1 MGSNFSFSGKI
12 SETNLDFSKPFFKNK
27 SQFVSGK
34 IRTRSRK
41 NIFYWRA
48 PKSWRLPYKHRS
60 RSRTRSHTLV
70 MACHQVIIHP
80 VFKDESRRKFDRER
94 MLPEGSHRV
103 RRVNNVEKY
112 TLDNL
117 LKISHENVL
126 KLCNIRY
133 IGESHA

>member
-1 MGSNFSFSGKI
+1 
-12 SETNLDFSKPFFKNK
+12 
-27 SQFVSGK
+27 
-34 IRTRSRK
+34 
-41 NIFYWRA
+41 
-48 PKSWRLPYKHRS
+48 
-60 RSRTRSHTLV
+60 

-103 RRVNNVEKY
+103 RRVKNVEKY